1 MRFMA
6 TWSWQSRHWPDFSF
20 DAAALAP
27 ALASARRAQGEVIG
41 LSRALGMEEAR
52 NAEAAIWTSESLATA
67 AIEGEKLDLDSVRSS
82 IARRLGLADRPAS
95 GQREAW
101 SRSAPVEGLL
111 DMMQDAASRWQ
122 QPLTVKRLCAWQA
135 ALFPGGYSGLGK
147 IATGRLRRGAEPMQI
162 VSGRIDKPKVHFV
175 APPAARLP
183 AEMKKFLGWFNDNR
197 GLDGLARAGIAHLWF
212 EILHPFEDGNGR
224 VGRAIV
230 DLALAQDLKFDPRVV
245 SLATELAAKRAD
257 YYARLREAS
266 LEGADITRWLA
277 WFCDSIG
284 KACERSA
291 ALMESS
297 LAKARFWTAH
307 SGKPLSAAQRK
318 VVNRLLEAGPR
329 GFAGHLSTRNY
340 ASLAARSRAT
350 AYRDLAALARLGI
363 LVAFGRGKATRYH
376 IALDGWGPER

>member
-6 TWSWQSRHWPDFSF
+6 TSSWQSRHWPDFSF

-27 ALASARRAQGEVIG
+27 ALATARRAQGEVIG

-82 IARRLGLADRPAS
+82 IARRLGLTDRPPS
-95 GQREAW
+95 GQRA
-101 SRSAPVEGLL
+101 VEGLL

-122 QPLTVKRLCAWQA
+122 KPLTLKRLCAWQA
-135 ALFPGGYSGLGK
+135 ALFPSGYSALGK
-147 IATGRLRRGAEPMQI
+147 IAAGRLRQGAEPMQI

-183 AEMKKFLGWFNDNR
+183 SEMKKFLGWFNDNR
-197 GLDGLARAGIAHLWF
+197 DLDGLARAGIAHLWF
-212 EILHPFEDGNGR
+212 EIIHPFEDGNGR

-230 DLALAQDLKFDPRVV
+230 DLALAQDLKFHPRVV
-245 SLATELAAKRAD
+245 SLATELAVRRAD
-257 YYARLREAS
+257 YYAQLREAS
-266 LEGADITRWLA
+266 LEGADITRWLI
-277 WFCDSIG
+277 WFCNRFG

-307 SGKPLSAAQRK
+307 SGKPLSEAQRK

-329 GFAGHLSTRNY
+329 GFAGHLSTRKY
-340 ASLAARSRAT
+340 ASMAARSRAT
-350 AYRDLAALARLGI
+350 AYRDLAALERLGI
-363 LVAFGRGKATRYH
+363 LVSFGRGKATRYH